1 MSVGDQVS
9 MFYNAKPL
17 IFEKAKQLR
26 DNMTV
31 SELKLWKELKGKQ
44 ILGLRFRAQ
53 HPIDIFV
60 VDFYCH
66 SLKLVIEVDGGIHDS
81 KDQKEYDIG
90 REAELTNWGI
100 VIIRFTNDE
109 IDNDINKVLNKI
121 SLISNKIQQIPRSPL
136 QGIQGCLCDVNSLIL
151 YRKSIRLIATNEPTK
166 NKILPK

>member
-9 MFYNAKPL
+9 MFYNSKPH
-17 IFEKAKQLR
+17 IFEKAKWLR

-53 HPIDIFV
+53 HPIDIFI

-81 KDQKEYDIG
+81 KDHKEYDIG
-90 REAELTNWGI
+90 REAELTNLGI
-100 VIIRFTNDE
+100 VIIRFTNEE
-109 IDNDINKVLNKI
+109 IDNDINKELNKI
-121 SLISNKIQQIPRSPL
+121 SLISSKIQQIPRSPL
-136 QGIQGCLCDVNSLIL
+136 
-151 YRKSIRLIATNEPTK
+151 
-166 NKILPK
+166 